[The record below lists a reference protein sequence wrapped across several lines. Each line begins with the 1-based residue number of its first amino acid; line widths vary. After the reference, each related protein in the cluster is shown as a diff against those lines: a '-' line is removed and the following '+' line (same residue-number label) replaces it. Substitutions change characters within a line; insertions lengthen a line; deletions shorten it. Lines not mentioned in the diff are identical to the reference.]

1 MQQMTLQGYEYRK
14 NYRLLH
20 LEPQVAQ
27 RVLGP
32 WRHIYF
38 IYSLCCLDS
47 EPSVSIG
54 PGPRPRSRITR
65 TGELSASRIWKVS
78 RYAAPQP
85 LSESL
90 TSSSPT
96 STTHTPVTIP
106 HWNPRS
112 LIIRLLMVHIK
123 RTPSRPSAHK
133 LQTTSSLIDMSYSP
147 AR

>member
-1 MQQMTLQGYEYRK
+1 MKTKYTVQRTNSWLQYPILK
-14 NYRLLH
+14 NIPPPR
-20 LEPQVAQ
+20 
-27 RVLGP
+27 
-32 WRHIYF
+32 IYF

-47 EPSVSIG
+47 EPNMLIG

-85 LSESL
+85 LSL
-90 TSSSPT
+90 TSSPPT

-112 LIIRLLMVHIK
+112 LIIRLTMAHIK

-133 LQTTSSLIDMSYSP
+133 LHAVSSLIDMSSQSCTL
-147 AR
+147 R